1 MIAEEIKNKVK
12 AELKMKET
20 RKTALIEDYAELK
33 RYSDEQARAIGT
45 EPICEKKLIQWL
57 LERDAQLAE
66 DDRRYSVTTIQGAKF
81 QIDRYAKQQRESQ
94 SQVVNT

>member
-33 RYSDEQARAIGT
+33 RYSDEQARQM
-45 EPICEKKLIQWL
+45 L
-57 LERDAQLAE
+57 
-66 DDRRYSVTTIQGAKF
+66 
-81 QIDRYAKQQRESQ
+81 
-94 SQVVNT
+94 

>member
-33 RYSDEQARAIGT
+33 RYSDEQARNIGT
-45 EPICEKKLIQWL
+45 VPICEKKLIQ
-57 LERDAQLAE
+57 
-66 DDRRYSVTTIQGAKF
+66 
-81 QIDRYAKQQRESQ
+81 
-94 SQVVNT
+94 

>member
-1 MIAEEIKNKVK
+1 MIAEERKNKVK

-33 RYSDEQARAIGT
+33 RYSDEQARQIGT

-81 QIDRYAKQQRESQ
+81 QIDRYANPSRKTAAAKRD
-94 SQVVNT
+94 